1 MLAKKRTSRWKKVVA
16 PSIFRKLEISEAL
29 SSSMNKGIV
38 TIHKDTWEFWYPG
51 LKASYSQMS
60 FY

>member
-1 MLAKKRTSRWKKVVA
+1 MRKKIVA
-16 PSIFRKLEISEAL
+16 PSIFRKLEISEAV

-38 TIHKDTWEFWYPG
+38 TIHKDTWEFRYPG